1 MSQTTETPRT
11 TARAAVGSAPEPGV
25 GRRTI
30 SILWRPTVYLPV
42 MNLLLVLVV
51 WEIVG
56 RQIDPLLFAPPT
68 AVFAAFGDLIGSGV
82 LLSAT
87 LTTMNALTVGF
98 LLSVGFGIPVGVILG
113 RNDTLRRVVDP
124 YLDAIY
130 ATPRVVIVPII
141 VLWFGVGYQGR
152 LFLIFIGTTIPIIV
166 STAVG
171 VRNARPD
178 LMEVARSFGASGRQT
193 VRHVQLPGA
202 VPYVAAGLRIAAE
215 RAVVGVVIGEIFL
228 ELTGLGGLIQVSAQ
242 GFDVPE
248 MLCAVVMIAMVGTIF
263 ISLLDA
269 LERRFSSWKTQG

>member
-1 MSQTTETPRT
+1 MVLDHGGRPPS
-11 TARAAVGSAPEPGV
+11 PGG
-25 GRRTI
+25 GRRALKMVT
-30 SILWRPTVYLPV
+30 RPTVYLPLL
-42 MNLLLVLVV
+42 NLLLFLVV
-51 WEIVG
+51 WEVVG

-68 AVFAAFGDLIGSGV
+68 SVFGAFGGLIESGV
-82 LLSAT
+82 LWSAT
-87 LTTMNALTVGF
+87 LTTLNALVVGF
-98 LLSVGFGIPVGVILG
+98 LISVGFGIPFGIVLG
-113 RNDTLRRVVDP
+113 RADVLRRVIDP

-141 VLWFGVGYQGR
+141 VLWFGVGYSGR
-152 LFLIFIGTTIPIIV
+152 LFLIFIGATIPIIV

-178 LMEVARSFGASGRQT
+178 LMEVAASFGATSQQT

-242 GFDVPE
+242 SFDVPE
-248 MLCAVVMIAMVGTIF
+248 MLCAVLVIAAIGTVF
-263 ISLLDA
+263 MGLLDL
-269 LERRFSSWKTQG
+269 LEKRFSSWKTHG